1 MSSPLIHIDR
11 ISKDDEAYKYYDM
24 DVRNFIKGDLETSE
38 LKNFDPEHPYNHL
51 IENFRRQLVEKQR
64 AALNS
69 AVYSESCD

>member
-11 ISKDDEAYKYYDM
+11 ISEDEEAYKYYDM

-51 IENFRRQLVEKQR
+51 IENFRYQLVEKAR

-69 AVYSESCD
+69 AVVL